1 MTAGV
6 LTDAETLQLLT
17 RSIEGSP
24 DGRMAEDDLVR
35 IAQWGNQARINA
47 VLLDMVLAG
56 AVAANVENGEVVF
69 TSSGHKVGILAEL
82 APKG

>member
-35 IAQWGNQARINA
+35 IAQWANETKINST
-47 VLLDMVLAG
+47 LLEMVLAG
-56 AVAANVENGEVVF
+56 STAVNIEDGELVFSRAKELVE
-69 TSSGHKVGILAEL
+69 TVG
-82 APKG
+82 